1 MPLRKVC
8 GTTFNDLHPSKKEVI
23 PMREKE
29 IEHHLVMETRRAGG
43 MAVKFVSP
51 SFSGMP
57 DRLVLLGDGKM
68 GFVEV
73 KAPGQK
79 PRPLQLK
86 RHAMLRRLGYQVFV
100 LDAMEDI
107 PAVLNAI
114 AHTPDGKGGGGA

>member
-1 MPLRKVC
+1 
-8 GTTFNDLHPSKKEVI
+8 
-23 PMREKE
+23 MREKE

-43 MAVKFVSP
+43 MALKFVSP

-79 PRPLQLK
+79 PRPLQLR
-86 RHAMLRRLGYQVFV
+86 RHAMLRRLGYQIFV
-100 LDAMEDI
+100 LDALEDI
-107 PAVLNAI
+107 PAVLKAI
-114 AHTPDGKGGGGA
+114 GHTPDGKGGGGA

>member
-1 MPLRKVC
+1 
-8 GTTFNDLHPSKKEVI
+8 
-23 PMREKE
+23 MREKE
-29 IEHHLVMETRRAGG
+29 IEHHLMMETRRAGG
-43 MAVKFVSP
+43 MALKFVSP

-114 AHTPDGKGGGGA
+114 ARTPDGKGGGGA

>member
-1 MPLRKVC
+1 
-8 GTTFNDLHPSKKEVI
+8 
-23 PMREKE
+23 
-29 IEHHLVMETRRAGG
+29 
-43 MAVKFVSP
+43 MALKFVSP

-79 PRPLQLK
+79 PRPLQLR
-86 RHAMLRRLGYQVFV
+86 RHAMLRRLGYQIFV

-107 PAVLNAI
+107 PAVLKAI